1 MIIWEIEPTPTK
13 PGKIRIC
20 LDPSQTLN
28 KAIQHPNYI
37 IPTLEENF
45 YMPHGMKYMTVI
57 SVKEVFQNIPLTVKS
72 PLLTTMF
79 MPWGRYRWTRLP
91 FGISS
96 ASEEWQRQIHMV
108 LEGLQVISI
117 ADDILV
123 PGCVWWNKN
132 TSQCHTL
139 PGILQRDRT
148 CGPPSGCFKLWFRG
162 HSPTAKHATQ
172 WWHLW
177 RFFITTYVIQLQKP

>member
-28 KAIQHPNYI
+28 KAFRHPKYI
-37 IPTLEENF
+37 IPTLEENL

-96 ASEEWQRQIHMV
+96 ASEEWQRRIHMV

-123 PGCVWWNKN
+123 PGCVWWSKN

-172 WWHLW
+172 WWDLW

>member
-1 MIIWEIEPTPTK
+1 MRNRANAHQTRENTDLPRPFSDPQQGHSTSKVHHTNFGREPLYAARDEIHDSDKCQRSFPKHPSNSKVTPT
-13 PGKIRIC
+13 
-20 LDPSQTLN
+20 
-28 KAIQHPNYI
+28 
-37 IPTLEENF
+37 
-45 YMPHGMKYMTVI
+45 
-57 SVKEVFQNIPLTVKS
+57 
-72 PLLTTMF
+72 TTMF

-96 ASEEWQRQIHMV
+96 ASEEWQRRIHMV

-123 PGCVWWNKN
+123 PGCVWWSKN